1 MKTRWLIG
9 LFLIAQQALATHFVT
24 LPIYK
29 QDTLIQSVWKG
40 QQISDK
46 YDGAFLELYLSDTL
60 LGTTNEELVR
70 AIYQLSKQYDY
81 QPKLYPK
88 LESVKVDHDAVS
100 LYFSEKSPQKTES
113 FRNEITASLTSAFA
127 DIVIFHFDDT
137 LFQANSDSINVPR
150 LRLVDPKISEE
161 FNQPKEIVTVVKEQS
176 SESFFQS
183 IQTLVLVLI
192 LLMVI
197 LTFVW
202 IFKSR
207 KG

>member
-9 LFLIAQQALATHFVT
+9 LLLIAQQALATHFVT

-29 QDTLIQSVWKG
+29 QDTLIQSIWKG
-40 QQISDK
+40 QQITDK
-46 YDGAFLELYLSDTL
+46 YDGAFLELYLTDTL
-60 LGTTNEELVR
+60 LGTVDEDLVR
-70 AIYQLSKQYDY
+70 AIFQLSKQYDY
-81 QPKLYPK
+81 QPKLYPN
-88 LESVKVDHDAVS
+88 LESVKVDHESVS
-100 LYFSEKSPQKTES
+100 LYFSEKRPQKIKS

-127 DIVIFHFDDT
+127 EKVTFHFNDT
-137 LFQANSDSINVPR
+137 VFQATSDSINVPR
-150 LRLVDPKISEE
+150 LRLVDPAISND
-161 FNQPKEIVTVVKEQS
+161 FNQPKEIVTVVEEQS

-183 IQTLVLVLI
+183 IQTLVLILI

-202 IFKSR
+202 IFKTR